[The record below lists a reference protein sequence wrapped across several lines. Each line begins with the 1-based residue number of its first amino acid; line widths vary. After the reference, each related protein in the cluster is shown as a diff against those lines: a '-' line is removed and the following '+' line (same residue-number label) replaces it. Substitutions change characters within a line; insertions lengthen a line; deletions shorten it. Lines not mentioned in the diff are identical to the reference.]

1 MLNIFSTSFGI
12 NFAKLIR
19 VWLALISLTLKS
31 TAYFFEPPCTY
42 TEYWRT
48 EWSKNGHP
56 IYFCYNFSKSTPIL
70 TTFQCYNKKCITHK
84 YKLMRAKE
92 KLLLLLFL
100 LCSKTNYQTP
110 IVLRYSP
117 HIKRCTTIKPLK
129 PLKINKTQMWRD
141 VTIHCVNK

>member
-84 YKLMRAKE
+84 YKLMCAKE
-92 KLLLLLFL
+92 RVLQLMQCCYFVILFV
-100 LCSKTNYQTP
+100 YY
-110 IVLRYSP
+110 VLFITP
-117 HIKRCTTIKPLK
+117 HIKRHTTVKPLK
-129 PLKINKTQMWRD
+129 AGKNEQKMWRNSD
-141 VTIHCVNK
+141 IAIHCCE